1 MSPATDYMLTHDAS
15 AKGGY
20 RFLNALMRREVTKLM
35 LHEELTM
42 VESHMAE
49 LRHVAA
55 AQRAA
60 SSRSMLVEPTLNDK
74 WEPPTLGDK
83 WEPLTSPRSPGAEP
97 RAPEP
102 HGNASSDSGA
112 PPSAAE
118 DGVADADVEVSVL
131 APFLSLFR
139 RGKPKRGRSAAA
151 SGET

>member
-1 MSPATDYMLTHDAS
+1 MLTHDAS

-60 SSRSMLVEPTLNDK
+60 SSRSMLAE
-74 WEPPTLGDK
+74 PTLGDK